1 MATRILTAALFV
13 CLTGLSTIDAAQ
25 AQYVH
30 VDGYVRSNGTYVA
43 PHIRTYP
50 DGSTWNNLRR

>member
-1 MATRILTAALFV
+1 MAYRLFAAALFV
-13 CLTGLSTIDAAQ
+13 CLTGVSTIDAAQ

-50 DGSTWNNLRR
+50 DGNPWNNLNR

>member
-1 MATRILTAALFV
+1 MAMRILTAMLFV
-13 CLTGLSTIDAAQ
+13 CLTGLSAIDAAH

-50 DGSTWNNLRR
+50 DGNPYNNLRR